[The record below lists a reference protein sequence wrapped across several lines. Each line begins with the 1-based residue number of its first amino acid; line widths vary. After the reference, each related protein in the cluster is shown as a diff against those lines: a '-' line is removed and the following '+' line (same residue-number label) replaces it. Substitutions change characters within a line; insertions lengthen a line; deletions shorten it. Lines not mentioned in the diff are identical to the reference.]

1 MPTLKL
7 FELCPHAYNKQR
19 EREITSEKFSKLQIE
34 TDICRLDLGR
44 TEVRLP
50 QIPVQKA
57 DLIKQATWSG
67 EDGFVQWRWK
77 HRVN

>member
-1 MPTLKL
+1 M
-7 FELCPHAYNKQR
+7 
-19 EREITSEKFSKLQIE
+19 TSEKFAKLQIE

-77 HRVN
+77 HGVN